1 MKTIDCSEKTFLMQ
15 SLATA
20 HKVTTI
26 TSEQRPSPRK
36 FGIVSLLLLFT
47 SALLLVGCDAQG
59 DQDNGSGVVG
69 EPVTIRYVSPS
80 GPQWSEPDR
89 VLIEQFHEQ
98 APGIV
103 VDRQSMERGLSHYL
117 SESPPP
123 EAVLWIEGHELYDL
137 AQQNLLFDV
146 SDIWAESD
154 LDEAYGRQFREVGRV
169 DGTSRF
175 IPIGFSWAGIYYN
188 KEIFERYGLVPPTT
202 WEEFGHIC
210 DTLLTN
216 GETPL
221 SVSGQDHRVNHL
233 WFSYLNIR
241 LNGPSFHRQLIQGE
255 ESYKDERLATVWE
268 TWLSLFRRG
277 YFIES
282 PSLTSAIGSMNALI
296 RGDVNEPLTEK
307 KAVMA
312 LAHHF
317 IAGELPPELASEL
330 DFFQFPQMN
339 PNLPTGEVTSVFGFV
354 IPTGTAYH
362 TEASAFV
369 GYMASAEAQ
378 AMRMARIGEDP
389 TDPGWV
395 PLHRDVDRTLLSEAA
410 RKGEGIVRG
419 ADEVLP
425 PLSFALPGGS
435 MQAGFGSVFDWIFA
449 KLETPETE
457 IDVTEIQSSLE
468 EARQQALQSG
478 EYRQ

>member
-1 MKTIDCSEKTFLMQ
+1 MKAISCSEKKPKMQ
-15 SLATA
+15 SLVTA
-20 HKVTTI
+20 HKATTI
-26 TSEQRPSPRK
+26 ASDQRPSPRK
-36 FGIVSLLLLFT
+36 FGIVPLFLLFT
-47 SALLLVGCDAQG
+47 FALLLVGCDAAG
-59 DQDNGSGVVG
+59 DREDGSGAVG

-80 GPQWSEPDR
+80 GPEWSEPDR

-98 APGIV
+98 TPGIIV
-103 VDRQSMERGLSHYL
+103 ERQTMEHGLSQYL

-123 EAVLWIEGHELYDL
+123 GAVLWIEGHELYNV
-137 AQQNLLFDV
+137 AQQSLLFDV
-146 SDIWAESD
+146 SDIWAEND
-154 LDEAYGRQFREVGRV
+154 LVEAYGKQFREVGRV
-169 DGTSRF
+169 DGSSRF
-175 IPIGFSWAGIYYN
+175 IPIGYSWAGIYYN
-188 KEIFERYGLVPPTT
+188 KEVFERYRLMPPTT
-202 WEEFGHIC
+202 WEEFVHIC
-210 DTLLTN
+210 DTLLAN

-241 LNGPSFHRQLIQGE
+241 LNGPSFHRQLILGE
-255 ESYKDERLATVWE
+255 ESYEDERLATVWE
-268 TWLSLFRRG
+268 TWISLFRRG

-282 PSLTSAIGSMNALI
+282 PSLTSATGSMNALI
-296 RGDVNEPLTEK
+296 RGDADEPLTAK

-317 IAGELPPELASEL
+317 IAGELPPEFASEL

-339 PNLPTGEVTSVFGFV
+339 PNSPTGEVTSVFGYV
-354 IPTGTAYH
+354 IPAGTAYH

-369 GYMASAEAQ
+369 GFMASAEAQ
-378 AMRMARIGEDP
+378 AMRMARIVEDP

-435 MQAGFGSVFDWIFA
+435 MPAGFESVFDWIFA

-468 EARQQALQSG
+468 EARQQAIQSG
-478 EYRQ
+478 DYQQ

>member
-1 MKTIDCSEKTFLMQ
+1 MKAISCSEKKLIMQ

-20 HKVTTI
+20 HKATTI
-26 TSEQRPSPRK
+26 TSEQRPSPRQ
-36 FGIVSLLLLFT
+36 FGIVPLFLLFT
-47 SALLLVGCDAQG
+47 FALLLAGCDAQG
-59 DQDNGSGVVG
+59 DREDGSGAVG
-69 EPVTIRYVSPS
+69 EPVTIRYVAP
-80 GPQWSEPDR
+80 GAQQWSEPDR
-89 VLIEQFHEQ
+89 VVIEQFHEQ

-103 VDRQSMERGLSHYL
+103 VERQSQEHGLSHHL

-123 EAVLWIEGHELYDL
+123 DAVLWIEGHELYNV

-146 SDIWAESD
+146 SDIWAEND
-154 LDEAYGRQFREVGRV
+154 LAEAYGRQFREVGRV
-169 DGTSRF
+169 DGSSRF

-188 KEIFERYGLVPPTT
+188 IEVFERFGLVPPTT
-202 WEEFGHIC
+202 WEEFVHIC
-210 DTLLTN
+210 DTLLAN

-221 SVSGQDHRVNHL
+221 SVSGQDHRVNYL
-233 WFSYLNIR
+233 WFSYLNLR
-241 LNGPSFHRQLIQGE
+241 LNGPSFHRQLILGE

-268 TWLSLFRRG
+268 TWISLFRRG

-282 PSLTSAIGSMNALI
+282 PSLTSATGSMNALI
-296 RGDVNEPLTEK
+296 RGDADEPLTEK

-317 IAGELPPELASEL
+317 IAGELPPEFASEL

-339 PNLPTGEVTSVFGFV
+339 PNSPTGEVTSVFGYV
-354 IPTGTAYH
+354 IPAGTAYH

-378 AMRMARIGEDP
+378 AMRMARIVEDP
-389 TDPGWV
+389 TNVGWV
-395 PLHRDVDRTLLSEAA
+395 PLHRDVDRTLLPEAA

-419 ADEVLP
+419 AEEVLA
-425 PLSFALPGGS
+425 PLSFALPVS
-435 MQAGFGSVFDWIFA
+435 MQAGFGPVFDWMFA

-468 EARQQALQSG
+468 EARQQAIEG
-478 EYRQ
+478 GDYRQ